1 MELKLKNIT
10 SYKKDSFTTLNLS
23 KKINILYGH
32 NGCGKSTISNY
43 FYNPNNTDYKE
54 CECPFIDTFR
64 LLVYNTKFVE
74 DNFYNAKEQ
83 KGVFTLS
90 KENADIE
97 KELLEKEAIRQDLLT
112 KYKDKKNVIERLI
125 KDKNNKENEYIDLIW
140 NKAEPF
146 RSSDLKNLMK
156 GQLGSKRSFY
166 EQVKKAPQTTDV
178 NIESLAQEYS
188 ILLKNKDKFTASITP
203 LEKYIISE
211 KDKESLSTP
220 IIDSSNSYLSET
232 IKQLQNLDWVKKGKE
247 LYLNGT
253 CCPFCQ
259 EDTIKDKFL
268 EAIES
273 IFDDSYSKKVDQIR
287 IIRSSYESATID
299 NLRKIKKEISSCEL
313 ITSKEKDITSS
324 HIALLEEIAN
334 KNLKLMLDKIN
345 NPSISII
352 LESNS
357 DLETK
362 VVDNI
367 AEYNNRI
374 KEINIKVKQFK
385 DSEKSIRYK
394 IWGAIRELCNA
405 EFEAFS
411 KYENDYKIIYEQYQ
425 LELNTIKEQGD
436 NNSKKIKE
444 LRDQISNIDATIDSI
459 NQRLKLLGIYGFSI
473 KKHTES
479 NDKYIIS
486 RSENT
491 TDKDVY
497 RSLSEGEKTLITFLY
512 FLECCKGKTDKNDT
526 DMRDVFIVIDDP
538 ISSLSQNYVYDI
550 ASIIHHEI
558 INNNKAVKKTLILT
572 HNLYFFHELIKLA
585 PRSKEDRTFK
595 RDYYLGRVT
604 KNEYSIIT
612 EIEKKSI
619 QNEYQSLW
627 QVLKDAKDG
636 RVNKVI
642 IPNIMRN
649 ILEYYFAFVHR
660 TDALQTELNKLASD
674 DKNNDFRAFYR
685 YINRG
690 SHSDAVNITDM
701 GDISPEK
708 YMEQL
713 KTIFR
718 MTGDEK
724 HYLKMMDEEEE
735 ETVTA

>member
-1 MELKLKNIT
+1 
-10 SYKKDSFTTLNLS
+10 
-23 KKINILYGH
+23 
-32 NGCGKSTISNY
+32 
-43 FYNPNNTDYKE
+43 
-54 CECPFIDTFR
+54 
-64 LLVYNTKFVE
+64 
-74 DNFYNAKEQ
+74 
-83 KGVFTLS
+83 
-90 KENADIE
+90 
-97 KELLEKEAIRQDLLT
+97 EA
-112 KYKDKKNVIERLI
+112 
-125 KDKNNKENEYIDLIW
+125 
-140 NKAEPF
+140 
-146 RSSDLKNLMK
+146 
-156 GQLGSKRSFY
+156 
-166 EQVKKAPQTTDV
+166 
-178 NIESLAQEYS
+178 
-188 ILLKNKDKFTASITP
+188 
-203 LEKYIISE
+203 
-211 KDKESLSTP
+211 
-220 IIDSSNSYLSET
+220 
-232 IKQLQNLDWVKKGKE
+232 
-247 LYLNGT
+247 
-253 CCPFCQ
+253 
-259 EDTIKDKFL
+259 
-268 EAIES
+268 
-273 IFDDSYSKKVDQIR
+273 
-287 IIRSSYESATID
+287 
-299 NLRKIKKEISSCEL
+299 
-313 ITSKEKDITSS
+313 
-324 HIALLEEIAN
+324 
-334 KNLKLMLDKIN
+334 
-345 NPSISII
+345 
-352 LESNS
+352 
-357 DLETK
+357 K

-367 AEYNNRI
+367 TEYNNRI

-411 KYENDYKIIYEQYQ
+411 KYENDDKIIYEQYQ
-425 LELNTIKEQGD
+425 LELNAIKEQGD
-436 NNSKKIKE
+436 NNNKKIKE

-595 RDYYLGRVT
+595 RDYYLGRIT

-724 HYLKMMDEEEE
+724 HYLKMIDEEEE